1 MEPDSRV
8 LYRRLNHSHP
18 TAVRGEGVYLWDDE
32 GRRYL
37 DASGGAAV
45 VNIGHGIAAV
55 VKAMS
60 EQAEKVAYVHGT
72 MFTSNAL
79 ERHSQ
84 RMAGLVPIHDPR
96 FYYMTSGSEAVETAI
111 KFSRQVQ
118 LGRGESKREVVISRW
133 GSYHGATLGA
143 LAVTGRSKMRIPF
156 EPLFR
161 DQPHIP
167 PPYCYRCPF
176 GAKESS
182 CELECAEVLKEEIL
196 HQGPERVAAFIAES
210 VGGATLGAVVAPKG
224 YWQRVSQVCEQF
236 GLLLIVDEVM
246 AGMGRTGRWFGIEH
260 YDVEPDVIAI
270 GKGVTGGYFPL
281 SVTVVRERDV
291 ATIRETQTDF
301 THGGTYSHHAVGAAT
316 GLAVL
321 DYIEENELVSTAAKQ
336 GRYLGEV
343 LREMLRDLPCVGDV
357 RGLGMLWGVEF
368 VVAKKIKD
376 PISPE
381 VHFSSRVADLAFER
395 GIIFYPGAGCA
406 DGVCGDHILIAPPF
420 VITKDEIERVVTVLR
435 NVIGEAW
442 QEIN

>member
-8 LYRRLNHSHP
+8 LYRRLNHPHP
-18 TAVRGEGVYLWDDE
+18 TAERGEGVYLWDEE

-45 VNIGHGIAAV
+45 VNIGHGVAEV
-55 VKAMS
+55 VKVMS
-60 EQAEKVAYVHGT
+60 EQASQVAYVHGT
-72 MFTSNAL
+72 MFTSKVL
-79 ERHSQ
+79 EKHSQ
-84 RMAGLVPIHDPR
+84 RMADLVPISNPC

-111 KFSRQVQ
+111 KFARQVH
-118 LGRGESKREVVISRW
+118 LGRGDPKREVVISRW

-143 LAVTGRSKMRIPF
+143 LAVTGKPKMRIPF
-156 EPLFR
+156 APLFR

-176 GAKESS
+176 GAKPFS
-182 CELECAEVLKEEIL
+182 CDLECAEVLEKEIL

-210 VGGATLGAVVAPKG
+210 VGGATLGAIVARKG
-224 YWQRVSQVCEQF
+224 YWQRVAQICEQY

-260 YDVEPDVIAI
+260 FNVEPDVMAI

-281 SVTVVRERDV
+281 SITVVREQDI
-291 ATIRETQTDF
+291 ATIHQTQADF
-301 THGGTYSHHAVGAAT
+301 VHGGTYSHHAVGTAV

-321 DYIEENELVSTAAKQ
+321 DYLEENGLIAAAAKQ
-336 GRYLGEV
+336 GRYLGEA
-343 LREMLRDLPCVGDV
+343 LRGMLGELPCVGDV

-368 VVAKKIKD
+368 VADRKTKA
-376 PISPE
+376 PILPE
-381 VHFSSRVADLAFER
+381 FLFSSRVADLAFER
-395 GIIFYPGAGCA
+395 GIIFYPGAGCV
-406 DGVCGDHILIAPPF
+406 DGVSGDHILIAPPF
-420 VITKDEIERVVTVLR
+420 VITEEEIREVVVGLR
-435 NVIGEAW
+435 NAVREVW